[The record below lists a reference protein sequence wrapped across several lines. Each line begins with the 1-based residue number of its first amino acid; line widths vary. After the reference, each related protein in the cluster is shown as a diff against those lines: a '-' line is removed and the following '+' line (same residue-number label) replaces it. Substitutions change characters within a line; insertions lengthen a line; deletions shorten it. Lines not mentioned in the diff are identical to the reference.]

1 MSDFSLDDEIV
12 LEYLAECREH
22 LATIET
28 DLLAMEQAGAA
39 IDEQLVN
46 RVFRAAHS
54 IKGGAGFF
62 DLLKIKELAH
72 RTENVL
78 DLVRSGQMIPSS
90 EIVSI
95 LLLAFD
101 QLRLL
106 LQDHAASNEAD
117 ISEFTDAL
125 SRLVE
130 EHLSPDQKNSTQETV
145 IISIPNGSRSISAT
159 RFDLQQARRGGKNL
173 YVIEYDL
180 IHDIQRRGKTP
191 LDVLHHLMKCGDILN
206 TEFDLDSAG
215 TLDEEPTNGL
225 LLDVLYVTALDGY
238 SASQILDMPLGRMHQ
253 IAHDGAA
260 KTLQSPQPAGGA
272 PEVSAEWESDA
283 APERAPA
290 VFSPASAAA
299 ANVPEQAEPVLK
311 PVASAPAAPV
321 ESTVRLNVTLL
332 DSLMT
337 LAGELVLGRNQL
349 NEAVRKGDKEGIA
362 AGAYRVSLVTSELQ
376 GAVSLTRMQPVSS
389 LFAKFPRLVRDLSS
403 ELGKEVQ
410 LKLEGGDVELDKTIL
425 EGLSDPLTHMVRNSV
440 DHGIEPPAARI
451 AAKKPALGTILLGA
465 RHQAGQVVIEI
476 SDDGKGLSGEK
487 IGKSAVSKGMLSAE
501 QLQRMT
507 EREKQELIFLPG
519 VSTAEKLSSVSGRG
533 VGMDVVKTNLDRL
546 GGKVEIDSVP
556 GRGSAFR
563 IKLPLTLAIIP
574 SLLVSDSG
582 DRFAIPQV
590 SVSELIRIPA
600 NQIEARTDRAG
611 DAELVLLR
619 DRLVPMVYLS
629 DALGTPRAERGS
641 RALNIVLVDSGALEY
656 GLVVDELHDTVEI
669 VVKPMGRHM
678 QGLAQYAG
686 ATILGDGQVAVILD
700 VAGVAARAGLSRG
713 ANAPAAAAA
722 PSADAMGEMR
732 SLLLFENA
740 PGENCAVPIEL
751 VTRVERVRAQQV
763 EKLGGRR
770 TMQYNGFSL
779 PLVALEDLAAVDA
792 IEESQQWVVVVFDCA
807 GQSVGL
813 LAAEPLDML
822 ETRVA
827 LDSVTL
833 RQPGVAG
840 SALLNG
846 RTTLLLDIFEL
857 AKAVRPEAVRAEAVR
872 AAGPREEKTEHDR
885 PARRS
890 QSARGATVLVAEDSD
905 FFRGQIQRLI
915 EGVGYQV
922 MVAEDGQAA
931 WEMLDRH
938 ATEISL
944 VTTDIE
950 MPRLDG
956 LGLTQRIRAD
966 ARFAQLPVIALSTL
980 ASEEEMAHGLSIGL
994 NEYQVKLDQEQLLE
1008 SIGKALA
1015 ASGGKALNASGG
1027 KRAG

>member
-1 MSDFSLDDEIV
+1 MSEPNLEDDIV

-22 LATIET
+22 LTTIET
-28 DLLAMEQAGAA
+28 DLLAIEQAGAA

-78 DLVRSGQMIPSS
+78 DLVRSHQMVPNS

-101 QLRLL
+101 KLRVLI
-106 LQDHAASNEAD
+106 QDHAHSNDAD
-117 ISEFTDAL
+117 ISEFTEAL
-125 SRLVE
+125 SRLAE
-130 EHLSPDQKNSTQETV
+130 EYLSPDRKNSTQETV
-145 IISIPNGSRSISAT
+145 TVAVPGTGRSLTCSA
-159 RFDLQQARRGGKNL
+159 FDIQQARRGGKTV
-173 YVIEYDL
+173 YAIEYDL

-191 LDVLHHLMKCGDILN
+191 LEVLNHLMKCGDILG

-215 TLDEEPTNGL
+215 TLDEEPSNRL
-225 LLDVLYVTALDGY
+225 LLDVLYSTALDAW
-238 SASQILDMPLGRMHQ
+238 SASQILEVPPERIHP
-253 IAHDGAA
+253 IAQNGAV
-260 KTLQSPQPAGGA
+260 KTLPASPDANPPVPAPGEAEGGVAAASKVAAEVA
-272 PEVSAEWESDA
+272 PEVESV
-283 APERAPA
+283 APA
-290 VFSPASAAA
+290 RP
-299 ANVPEQAEPVLK
+299 
-311 PVASAPAAPV
+311 APAAEHAETALKPAPGGQASQV
-321 ESTVRLNVTLL
+321 ESTIRLNVALL

-349 NEAVRKGDKEGIA
+349 NEAVRKQDKEGVT

-389 LFAKFPRLVRDLSS
+389 LFAKFPRLVRDLAS

-410 LKLEGGDVELDKTIL
+410 LKLEGGEVELDKTIL

-440 DHGIEPPAARI
+440 DHGIEPPAARV
-451 AAKKPALGTILLGA
+451 AAKKPAMGTVILAA
-465 RHQAGQVVIEI
+465 RHQAGQVAIEI

-487 IGKSAVSKGMLSAE
+487 IGASAVAKGMITAE
-501 QLQRMT
+501 QLQKMSDS
-507 EREKQELIFLPG
+507 EKQELIFMPG
-519 VSTAEKLSSVSGRG
+519 VSTAEKLSNVSGRG

-556 GRGSAFR
+556 GKGSAFR

-590 SVSELIRIPA
+590 SVGELIRIPA
-600 NQIEARTDRAG
+600 DQIEQRTDRAG

-629 DALGTPRAERGS
+629 DALGSARAERGS
-641 RALNIVLVDSGALEY
+641 RALNIVLVDTGSIEY
-656 GLVVDELHDTVEI
+656 GLVVADLHDTVEI
-669 VVKPMGRHM
+669 VVKPMGRHL
-678 QGLAQYAG
+678 QGLVEYAG

-700 VAGVAARAGLSRG
+700 VAGLAARAGLTR
-713 ANAPAAAAA
+713 AAHAVQAAEA
-722 PSADAMGEMR
+722 VQEDAAGEMR
-732 SLLLFENA
+732 SLLLFQNA
-740 PGENCAVPIEL
+740 PGEDCAVPIKL
-751 VTRVERVRAQQV
+751 VTRVERVSAAQV
-763 EKLGGRR
+763 ENLGGRR
-770 TMQYNGFSL
+770 TMQYGGASL
-779 PLVALEDLAAVDA
+779 PLVALHDVAAVD
-792 IEESQQWVVVVFDCA
+792 ELVETQQWVVVVFDCA
-807 GQSVGL
+807 GQTIGL

-822 ETRVA
+822 ETRVVM
-827 LDSVTL
+827 DTVTL

-840 SALLNG
+840 SALLRG
-846 RTTLLLDIFEL
+846 RTTLMLDIFEL
-857 AKAVRPEAVRAEAVR
+857 ANKVRPR
-872 AAGPREEKTEHDR
+872 KTESGTAA
-885 PARRS
+885 PA
-890 QSARGATVLVAEDSD
+890 SASEPAPASATTVLVAEDSD

-915 EGVGYQV
+915 EGVGYTV
-922 MVAEDGQAA
+922 MAAEDGQAA

-938 ATEISL
+938 ADEISL

-956 LGLTQRIRAD
+956 LGLTKRIRGD
-966 ARFAQLPVIALSTL
+966 ARFAKLPIIALSTL
-980 ASEEEMAHGLSIGL
+980 ASEEEMARGFAMGVS
-994 NEYQVKLDQEQLLE
+994 EYQVKLDQEQLLE
-1008 SIGKALA
+1008 CIGKAL
-1015 ASGGKALNASGG
+1015 SGTDLKAG
-1027 KRAG
+1027 R